1 MNHYTQVLDEAR
13 PNDKKAV
20 VRGCFPGQVVNG
32 LLIRGRTALA
42 SQCRRVRSLTRDGAL
57 G

>member
-1 MNHYTQVLDEAR
+1 MNHYTQVLGEAR

-20 VRGCFPGQVVNG
+20 VRGCFPGQAVNG

-42 SQCRRVRSLTRDGAL
+42 SQCRRVRSLNRDGAL